1 MTQSG
6 HRIASIMLVLTGAT
20 VFGAAMRRRDFV
32 TVLGGARVF
41 WPMGARAQQLAK
53 PVIGFLHSASPGQYV
68 GHLAAFRQ
76 GLSEV
81 GSSTM

>member
-1 MTQSG
+1 
-6 HRIASIMLVLTGAT
+6 
-20 VFGAAMRRRDFV
+20 MRRRDFV
-32 TVLGGARVF
+32 TVIGGATVF
-41 WPMGARAQQLAK
+41 WPMGAHAQQLAK

-81 GSSTM
+81 GSSRKAM